1 MTKAATGAPQWQKA
15 SYDFKAWEVVL
26 EPDDCVLVRIFAFEG
41 KHKLS
46 NKSNYVESQPN
57 PVPVYILYKEADRSS
72 KRTLHRNHLLPIGH
86 ASDARTDSQGTS
98 SNQEM
103 TNKHRPRKRTPDA
116 SDKEGTF
123 TQFLDKSKS
132 AHKLWGWG
140 WKWVLAEVHEMKM
153 TDSQEGEVAATLTAQ
168 EGEQCCDETALQ
180 WPDDSPGTYVGA
192 WDTSWCGDDHH
203 FTDVRGRKFCRPAV
217 YSDQESACSGKQK
230 MTEWCNRSMY
240 IWDSMLF
247 ICWFIFQ
254 SSASP
259 KNLHVV
265 FCHNK

>member
-1 MTKAATGAPQWQKA
+1 MIVSWWRSLHLKGSTSCQTSG
-15 SYDFKAWEVVL
+15 
-26 EPDDCVLVRIFAFEG
+26 IM
-41 KHKLS
+41 LS
-46 NKSNYVESQPN
+46 HSLT

-72 KRTLHRNHLLPIGH
+72 KRTLHWNHLLPIGH

-98 SNQEM
+98 SNQEV

-116 SDKEGTF
+116 TDKEGTF

-153 TDSQEGEVAATLTAQ
+153 TDSQEGEAAATLTAQ

-180 WPDDSPGTYVGA
+180 CCPDDSPGTYVGA
-192 WDTSWCGDDHH
+192 WNTSRCGDDHH
-203 FTDVRGRKFCRPAV
+203 FTDFRGRKFCRPAV

-230 MTEWCNRSMY
+230 MTLWVMQQEYVHLRFCVVHLLVH
-240 IWDSMLF
+240 I
-247 ICWFIFQ
+247 
-254 SSASP
+254 P
-259 KNLHVV
+259 KFSFPKKFACCVLS
-265 FCHNK
+265 